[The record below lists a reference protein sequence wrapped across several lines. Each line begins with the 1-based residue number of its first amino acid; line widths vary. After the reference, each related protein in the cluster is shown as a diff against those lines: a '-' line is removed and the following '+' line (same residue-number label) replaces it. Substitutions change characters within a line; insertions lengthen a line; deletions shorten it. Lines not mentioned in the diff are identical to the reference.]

1 MIEGLAGDGA
11 APAGDADP
19 VGVLEAAVEMLRGR
33 WHPDLPGELALAE
46 TGRLLLAVERLRA
59 VSLSWLADVHTR
71 GLHELAGAPTTSSWV
86 GAQQVGVDGAAIALA
101 KRLSAV
107 PAVHRAVL
115 DGRCSLRAAEAVAV
129 ALDKLRGRL
138 DRPDGLIDN
147 QSAEAAVHNMI
158 TCGVLMALAQG
169 AGGYRD
175 DDPQLVALRTEL
187 TALAAR
193 PTCQRER
200 VEAAF
205 VLLAEHLAPGLLRD
219 ELGRLVD
226 ALLPQQLTDRCEN
239 AHAQRAFK
247 MIRSYDGTGWQVS
260 RGQLDAECGELLFTV
275 LAAARATDPD
285 NPADTAAWAS
295 RRRIDAGVPADD
307 PDVEPRAPR
316 SKVQRDHDAL
326 ALGLRALLDSGALG
340 TRGKAVPHLLITVP
354 LAALNNE
361 PGAPP
366 AVAASGASIPAP
378 LARRWLCDSQLTRLV
393 LSLGGHRDQPHPADP
408 QSPRTTRPA
417 RPMGRPVRRRRLPQP
432 TRHPTRPA
440 PPAQLGIDGDHQLH
454 RQHPGLPPHPPPP
467 TPRPQDHPATRRPIP
482 LRRRLD
488 RQAKRMSVSSAVRD
502 RTRTHRACPGP
513 RPARRPP
520 ARTDRP
526 RQGPGNP
533 TSRSGCGSGEGG
545 LPGGAAAATP
555 GCRATGPE
563 VRRPRRTSLVRR
575 RFEGAA

>member
-1 MIEGLAGDGA
+1 MSEGLVGEGA
-11 APAGDADP
+11 ADADP
-19 VGVLEAAVEMLRGR
+19 VGVLEAAVEVLRGR
-33 WHPDLPGELALAE
+33 CHPDLPGELALTE
-46 TGRLLLAVERLRA
+46 TSRLLLAVERLRA

-86 GAQQVGVDGAAIALA
+86 GAQQLGVDSAAIALA

-115 DGRCSLRAAEAVAV
+115 DGRLSLRAAETVAV

-138 DRPDGLIDN
+138 DHPDGLIDN
-147 QSAEAAVHNMI
+147 QSAETAVHNMI

-175 DDPQLVALRTEL
+175 DDPQLAALRAEL

-239 AHAQRAFK
+239 AHQQRAFT
-247 MIRSYDGTGWQVS
+247 MIRSYDGTGWQVT

-295 RRRIDAGVPADD
+295 RRRSDAGVLADD
-307 PDVEPRAPR
+307 PDVEARAPR

-354 LAALNNE
+354 LAALNDE
-361 PGAPP
+361 PGAAP
-366 AVAASGASIPAP
+366 AIAASGASIPAP

-393 LSLGGHRDQPHPADP
+393 LSLGRRVIETSHTQRTLKAHERHALHVQWGGRCAAAGCP
-408 QSPRTTRPA
+408 SP
-417 RPMGRPVRRRRLPQP
+417 
-432 TRHPTRPA
+432 
-440 PPAQLGIDGDHQLH
+440 
-454 RQHPGLPPHPPPP
+454 PG
-467 TPRPQDHPATRRPIP
+467 IP
-482 LRRRLD
+482 LVPHHPNSWASTGTTSYTD
-488 RQAKRMSVSSAVRD
+488 SIPVCH
-502 RTRTHRACPGP
+502 RTHHDLHQGHKTIRLRDGRYLSADGW
-513 RPARRPP
+513 
-520 ARTDRP
+520 TDRP
-526 RQGPGNP
+526 GR
-533 TSRSGCGSGEGG
+533 
-545 LPGGAAAATP
+545 
-555 GCRATGPE
+555 
-563 VRRPRRTSLVRR
+563 
-575 RFEGAA
+575 

>member
-1 MIEGLAGDGA
+1 MTAVLSAPLGLLVAGVAAVRGQCAVELSGA
-11 APAGDADP
+11 QALA
-19 VGVLEAAVEMLRGR
+19 EAAVV
-33 WHPDLPGELALAE
+33 LAE
-46 TGRLLLAVERLRA
+46 LEKLTA
-59 VSLSWLADVHTR
+59 VSLARVADVHSR
-71 GLHELAGAPTTSSWV
+71 GLHALAGSPSTCAWV
-86 GAQQVGVDGAAIALA
+86 AAQRVGLPASFVALA
-101 KRLSAV
+101 KKLEAV
-107 PAVHRAVL
+107 PAL
-115 DGRCSLRAAEAVAV
+115 AAAVAEGRLALPSAGKV
-129 ALDKLRGRL
+129 ATALDKLRRHT
-138 DRPDGLIDN
+138 DRPDGLVDGQPGELAVRNVIVDGVLAML
-147 QSAEAAVHNMI
+147 AEAR
-158 TCGVLMALAQG
+158 
-169 AGGYRD
+169 GGLGD
-175 DDPQLVALRTEL
+175 DDRQLPA
-187 TALAAR
+187 
-193 PTCQRER
+193 
-200 VEAAF
+200 
-205 VLLAEHLAPGLLRD
+205 LLAELTVIADLPGSQLGRLELALLLLAQHLEPGQLEQALD
-219 ELGRLVD
+219 RLVD
-226 ALLPQQLTDRCEN
+226 ALLPQQLTDRCES

-354 LAALNNE
+354 LATLNNE

-467 TPRPQDHPATRRPIP
+467 TPRPQDYPATRRPIP

>member
-1 MIEGLAGDGA
+1 MIEGLAGEGA
-11 APAGDADP
+11 APAGDTDP
-19 VGVLEAAVEMLRGR
+19 VGVLEAAVEVLRGR

-138 DRPDGLIDN
+138 DRPDGLIDS

-175 DDPQLVALRTEL
+175 DDPQLVALRAEL

-239 AHAQRAFK
+239 AHQQRAFK
-247 MIRSYDGTGWQVS
+247 MIRNYDGTGWQVS

-285 NPADTAAWAS
+285 NPADTAAWAT
-295 RRRIDAGVPADD
+295 RRRQDNTGRPAGAAASEMAGAVGSGAAGDGTATGGDPATDSA
-307 PDVEPRAPR
+307 EPRAPR

-354 LAALNNE
+354 LAALNDE
-361 PGAPP
+361 PGAAP

-378 LARRWLCDSQLTRLV
+378 LARRWLSDSQLTRLV
-393 LSLGGHRDQPHPADP
+393 LSLGRRVIETSHTQRTLKAHERQALHAQWGGRCAAAGCPSPPGTPLVPHHPHSWAKT
-408 QSPRTTRPA
+408 RTTSYSDSIPVCHHTHHDLHQGHKIIRL
-417 RPMGRPVRRRRLPQP
+417 RDGRYLS
-432 TRHPTRPA
+432 A
-440 PPAQLGIDGDHQLH
+440 DGWTD
-454 RQHPGLPPHPPPP
+454 
-467 TPRPQDHPATRRPIP
+467 
-482 LRRRLD
+482 
-488 RQAKRMSVSSAVRD
+488 
-502 RTRTHRACPGP
+502 GP
-513 RPARRPP
+513 
-520 ARTDRP
+520 
-526 RQGPGNP
+526 
-533 TSRSGCGSGEGG
+533 SG
-545 LPGGAAAATP
+545 
-555 GCRATGPE
+555 
-563 VRRPRRTSLVRR
+563 
-575 RFEGAA
+575 